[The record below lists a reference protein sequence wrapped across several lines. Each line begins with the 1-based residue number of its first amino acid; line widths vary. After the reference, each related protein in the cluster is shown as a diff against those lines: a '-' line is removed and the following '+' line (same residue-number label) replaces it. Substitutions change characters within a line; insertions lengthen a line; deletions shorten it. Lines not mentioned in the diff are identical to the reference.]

1 MERRSGRRAR
11 RHDRG
16 FDGRTLGVVVLGA
29 ALVVSA
35 VFVVSQGPWLAAALG
50 AVPKE
55 EEWTRPS
62 AMLFAGAVALVSLAA
77 AAFLSLEEQRKAR
90 RRRNK

>member
-1 MERRSGRRAR
+1 MERRSGRRTR

-16 FDGRTLGVVVLGA
+16 FARWILGVLGA
-29 ALVVSA
+29 ALAVST
-35 VFVVSQGPWLAAALG
+35 VFVVARGAWLATAL
-50 AVPKE
+50 ATVPKE

-77 AAFLSLEEQRKAR
+77 ATYLSLEEWRKAGTW
-90 RRRNK
+90 NE

>member
-16 FDGRTLGVVVLGA
+16 FDGRTLGVLVLGA

-35 VFVVSQGPWLAAALG
+35 VLVVSRGPWLVAALG

-55 EEWTRPS
+55 EEWTRSS
-62 AMLFAGAVALVSLAA
+62 AMLFAGAVALASLTAA
-77 AAFLSLEEQRKAR
+77 AYLSFEERRKVR
-90 RRRNK
+90 RRRDK